1 MAAMSNRRVV
11 VTGIGIVAPNAI
23 GREAFWDSMQRGT
36 SGTRLITLFDVSEYH
51 AKIAGE
57 IKDFNLSDYLKLKGK
72 ASRMSRQTQFAVAAA
87 SMAVEDAGTP
97 DLRSSSTGMVP
108 IYMGVGNASVGRI
121 EKSIEQI
128 QRRGPKRASPTI
140 VESCSPHQAASQVGL
155 ELGAMT
161 SSHTISSACAA
172 GVQAVGIAANM
183 IRLGETDLVIAGG
196 TDSPLSQYAFASF
209 DRIGFASAQ
218 NDDPEHASRPF
229 DRNAD
234 SGVIAEGAAVFV
246 LENYEHAMARGAQ
259 VYVEILGAGSHSD
272 LSDDKPLSGLSPAM
286 QLAIANSWMSL
297 TDIDFISAHAPSHP
311 LMDRL
316 ETEMIKEVFGDRAY
330 RVPVT
335 SLKGNTGNPMAAAG
349 PMQLA
354 SCAMA
359 LAEGAV
365 PFIANHE
372 VPAEGCDLDYVKG
385 EPRMTQPKTAL
396 INSHGVGG
404 SNTSMV
410 VQRIL
415 D

>member
-1 MAAMSNRRVV
+1 M
-11 VTGIGIVAPNAI
+11 
-23 GREAFWDSMQRGT
+23 
-36 SGTRLITLFDVSEYH
+36 
-51 AKIAGE
+51 
-57 IKDFNLSDYLKLKGK
+57 
-72 ASRMSRQTQFAVAAA
+72 
-87 SMAVEDAGTP
+87 
-97 DLRSSSTGMVP
+97 
-108 IYMGVGNASVGRI
+108 
-121 EKSIEQI
+121 
-128 QRRGPKRASPTI
+128 
-140 VESCSPHQAASQVGL
+140 
-155 ELGAMT
+155 
-161 SSHTISSACAA
+161 
-172 GVQAVGIAANM
+172 
-183 IRLGETDLVIAGG
+183 
-196 TDSPLSQYAFASF
+196 
-209 DRIGFASAQ
+209 
-218 NDDPEHASRPF
+218 
-229 DRNAD
+229 
-234 SGVIAEGAAVFV
+234 
-246 LENYEHAMARGAQ
+246 
-259 VYVEILGAGSHSD
+259 EILGAGSHSD